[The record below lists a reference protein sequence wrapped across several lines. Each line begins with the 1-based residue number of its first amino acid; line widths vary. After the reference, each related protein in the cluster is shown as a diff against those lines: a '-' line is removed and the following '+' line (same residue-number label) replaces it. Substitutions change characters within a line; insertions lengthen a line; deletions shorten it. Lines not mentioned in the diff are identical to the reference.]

1 LSSRY
6 ILLKKAIAFFNKTL
20 EQTTTQTKPS
30 LQNKNRNILLFT
42 LLTLALLLTFLLNI
56 SLGSV
61 SIPLKDVFNSLIGGN
76 SSKETWDYI
85 IINYRLPKASAA
97 ILAGMGLS
105 ISGLLMQTLF
115 RNPLAGPDV
124 LGLSSGASLGVAT
137 IVLGAAF
144 LPPFLSS
151 ILLSPYGII
160 LASSLGSFFV
170 LLAVLAV
177 SQRLRDTMAILIVGL
192 MFASLTSAIIGTL
205 TYFSTAEQLQKFTFW
220 SLGNLGNLSWPS
232 IGILSICVTIALLL
246 SLVSIKPL
254 NALLLGE
261 NYARSLGMN
270 YKKTRLIIIFS
281 TSILA
286 GSITAFAGPIAFIG
300 LAVPHIAKLVF
311 QTSNHTILFWS
322 TLLFG
327 AIIMLICDSIS
338 QLPGSDLFLPINAV
352 TSIFG
357 APIVIWLLIR
367 KRRMMN

>member
-1 LSSRY
+1 M
-6 ILLKKAIAFFNKTL
+6 F
-20 EQTTTQTKPS
+20 Q
-30 LQNKNRNILLFT
+30 NRNTLLFSI
-42 LLTLALLLTFLLNI
+42 LTLSLVLLLLLNI

-61 SIPLKDVFNSLIGGN
+61 SIPIKDVFHSLTGGN

-85 IINYRLPKASAA
+85 IVNYRLPKAIAA
-97 ILAGMGLS
+97 ILVGMGLS

-115 RNPLAGPDV
+115 RNPLAGPYV
-124 LGLSSGASLGVAT
+124 LGLSSGASLGVAMV
-137 IVLGAAF
+137 IMGAGF
-144 LPPFLSS
+144 LPPFIASIMLSS
-151 ILLSPYGII
+151 YGIV
-160 LASSLGSFFV
+160 LASSLGSFLV

-192 MFASLTSAIIGTL
+192 MFGSLTSAIVGTL
-205 TYFSTAEQLQKFTFW
+205 TYFSTAEQLQKFSFW
-220 SLGNLGNLSWPS
+220 SLGNLGNLSWSS
-232 IGILSICVTIALLL
+232 IVILSICVAIGLLL
-246 SLVSIKPL
+246 SLFSIKPL
-254 NALLLGE
+254 NTLLLGE

-270 YKKTRLIIIFS
+270 YEKTRLIIIFA

-311 QTSNHTILFWS
+311 QTSNHVVLFWS

-338 QLPGSDLFLPINAV
+338 QLPGSDITLPINAV

-367 KRRMMN
+367 KRKMMN

>member
-1 LSSRY
+1 MTLWQ
-6 ILLKKAIAFFNKTL
+6 KTNN
-20 EQTTTQTKPS
+20 
-30 LQNKNRNILLFT
+30 LQNKNRNILLFSILT
-42 LLTLALLLTFLLNI
+42 LSLALLLLLNI

-61 SIPLKDVFNSLIGGN
+61 SIPIKDVFNSLTGEN

-85 IINYRLPKASAA
+85 ILNYRLPKAIAA
-97 ILAGMGLS
+97 ILVGMGLA

-124 LGLSSGASLGVAT
+124 LGLSSGASLGVAM

-144 LPPFLSS
+144 LPIGVSA
-151 ILLSPYGII
+151 ILLSSYGII
-160 LASSLGSFFV
+160 LASSLGSFLV

-192 MFASLTSAIIGTL
+192 MFASLTSAIVGTL

-220 SLGNLGNLSWPS
+220 SLGNLGNLSWSS
-232 IGILSICVTIALLL
+232 IEILSVCVTIGLFL

-270 YKKTRLIIIFS
+270 YKRTRLIIIFA

-286 GSITAFAGPIAFIG
+286 GSITAFAGPIAFVG

-322 TLLFG
+322 TLLLG

-338 QLPGSDLFLPINAV
+338 QLPGSDLTLPINAV

-367 KRRMMN
+367 KRKMMN

>member
-1 LSSRY
+1 L
-6 ILLKKAIAFFNKTL
+6 IKT
-20 EQTTTQTKPS
+20 
-30 LQNKNRNILLFT
+30 NRNTVLFIF
-42 LLTLALLLTFLLNI
+42 LTIGIIFLFLINI

-61 SIPLKDVFNSLIGGN
+61 SIPIKDVINSLMGGN
-76 SSKETWDYI
+76 SSKEAWEYI
-85 IINYRLPKASAA
+85 IINYRLPKAIAA
-97 ILAGMGLS
+97 ILVGMGLS

-115 RNPLAGPDV
+115 RNPLAGPYV

-137 IVLGAAF
+137 VILGAAL
-144 LPPFLSS
+144 LPPFLATL
-151 ILLSPYGII
+151 LLSSYGIVF
-160 LASSLGSFFV
+160 ASSLGSFTV

-177 SQRLRDTMAILIVGL
+177 SHRLRDTMAILIVGL
-192 MFASLTSAIIGTL
+192 MFGSLTSAIVGTL

-220 SLGNLGNLSWPS
+220 SLGNLGNLSWTS
-232 IGILSICVTIALLL
+232 ISLLTICVAIGLLL
-246 SLVSIKPL
+246 SLFSIKPL
-254 NALLLGE
+254 NSLLLGE
-261 NYARSLGMN
+261 NYAKSLGLN
-270 YKKTRLIIIFS
+270 YKNSRLIIIFA

-322 TLLFG
+322 TILFG

-338 QLPGSDLFLPINAV
+338 QLPGSDLTLPINAV

-367 KRRMMN
+367 KRKMMG

>member
-1 LSSRY
+1 M
-6 ILLKKAIAFFNKTL
+6 
-20 EQTTTQTKPS
+20 
-30 LQNKNRNILLFT
+30 LF
-42 LLTLALLLTFLLNI
+42 LFVVNI

-61 SIPLKDVFNSLIGGN
+61 SIPLKEVFRSLTGGIA
-76 SSKETWDYI
+76 SKETWEYI
-85 IINYRLPKASAA
+85 LINYRLPKAIAA
-97 ILAGMGLS
+97 ILVGMGLS

-115 RNPLAGPDV
+115 RNPLAGPYV

-137 IVLGAAF
+137 VILGAAL
-144 LPPFLSS
+144 LPPFLATL
-151 ILLSPYGII
+151 LLSSYGII
-160 LASSLGSFFV
+160 LASSLGSFTV

-177 SQRLRDTMAILIVGL
+177 SHRLRDTMAILIVGL
-192 MFASLTSAIIGTL
+192 MFGSLTSAIVGTL

-220 SLGNLGNLSWPS
+220 SLGNLGNLSWTS
-232 IGILSICVTIALLL
+232 ISLLTICVAIGLLL
-246 SLVSIKPL
+246 SVFSIKPL
-254 NALLLGE
+254 NSLLLGE
-261 NYARSLGMN
+261 NYAKSLGLN
-270 YKKTRLIIIFS
+270 YKKSRLIIIFA

-322 TLLFG
+322 TILFG

-338 QLPGSDLFLPINAV
+338 QLPGSDLTLPINAV

-367 KRRMMN
+367 KRKMMG